1 MSFDKESDKW
11 SVYAALEPEDVS
23 MLLQEASQFLLQYLN
38 RGNFEGSGGA
48 DQLLVR
54 RLTLV
59 YNMLFIAWNAF
70 DKDKKPAISGLYS
83 RVEQDEALRA

>member
-1 MSFDKESDKW
+1 MNLLFSTLHSDVHEQVVYTVCQACSDIMIHSTCTASPKKFDKESDKW

-48 DQLLVR
+48 D
-54 RLTLV
+54 
-59 YNMLFIAWNAF
+59 
-70 DKDKKPAISGLYS
+70 
-83 RVEQDEALRA
+83 